1 MDIKNIKSEF
11 PIFKQKINGKPLVY
25 LDSANSSQKPKAVI
39 DRLSNFYETEFS
51 NVGRSVHTL
60 AVKATNR
67 FEATR
72 DMLKKY
78 FNAQHREEIIFTKG
92 ATESINLVASS
103 FGEKYIKEGD
113 EILITELEHHSN
125 YVPWH
130 FLRKNKG
137 AVIKFAPINKNGEV
151 EIDEIKKL
159 ITSRTKIIAITHIS
173 NVTGAIM
180 PLKKIIELAKEKKIP
195 VLVDGTQGAPH
206 LKLDM
211 QDLGCDFYAISCH
224 KMYGPNGLGILYAKK
239 KWLDELPPY
248 QGGGGMIDEV
258 KKEGISYASTPTKF
272 EAGTMQTAEVVAF
285 AEAIKFIE
293 NLGIENI
300 EEHENKILEYGIEKL
315 IHISSVGA
323 NTSSISK
330 YQSTK
335 GAGEEILIKNFP
347 SAIIIRPSIVFGPGD
362 GFYNVQSKIVKMSP
376 IVPMFGGGQNKFQPI
391 YIKDLVN
398 GIMAILNNNDN
409 QARIYEFGGPEIL
422 TMEEVYKLI
431 LKTLKINRVLI
442 PAPIFAANFIA
453 TFLQL
458 LPNPIITRDLVKA
471 LKFDN
476 IISET
481 KNTIQSLGIEPKPS
495 ELIVP
500 TYLK

>member
-1 MDIKNIKSEF
+1 MDIKNLKSEF

-72 DMLKKY
+72 DLLKKY

-137 AVIKFAPINKNGEV
+137 AVIKFAPVNKNGEV

-159 ITSRTKIIAITHIS
+159 ISKKTKIIAITHIS
-173 NVTGAIM
+173 NVTGAVM
-180 PLKKIIELAKEKKIP
+180 PIKKIADMAKEKNIP
-195 VLVDGTQGAPH
+195 ILVDGTQGAPH
-206 LKLDM
+206 MQIDM
-211 QDLGCDFYAISCH
+211 QDLGCDFYVISCH
-224 KMYGPNGLGILYAKK
+224 KMYGPNGLGVLYAKK
-239 KWLDELPPY
+239 KWLDDLPPY

-258 KKEGISYASTPTKF
+258 KKDNITFADAPTKF

-285 AEAIKFIE
+285 AEAINFIE
-293 NLGIENI
+293 KLGIKNI
-300 EEHENKILEYGIEKL
+300 AAHENEILEYGYEKL
-315 IHISSVGA
+315 KKNNSINIIGSPKNRGSVLCF
-323 NTSSISK
+323 T
-330 YQSTK
+330 
-335 GAGEEILIKNFP
+335 
-347 SAIIIRPSIVFGPGD
+347 
-362 GFYNVQSKIVKMSP
+362 
-376 IVPMFGGGQNKFQPI
+376 
-391 YIKDLVN
+391 IKD
-398 GIMAILNNNDN
+398 IHPHD
-409 QARIYEFGGPEIL
+409 
-422 TMEEVYKLI
+422 
-431 LKTLKINRVLI
+431 
-442 PAPIFAANFIA
+442 IA
-453 TFLQL
+453 TILDDEGVAIRAGHHCCQIL
-458 LPNPIITRDLVKA
+458 HEK
-471 LKFDN
+471 
-476 IISET
+476 
-481 KNTIQSLGIEPKPS
+481 LGIAATARASIGVYNTKEDIDILCKA
-495 ELIVP
+495 IDNCKKVFQI
-500 TYLK
+500 